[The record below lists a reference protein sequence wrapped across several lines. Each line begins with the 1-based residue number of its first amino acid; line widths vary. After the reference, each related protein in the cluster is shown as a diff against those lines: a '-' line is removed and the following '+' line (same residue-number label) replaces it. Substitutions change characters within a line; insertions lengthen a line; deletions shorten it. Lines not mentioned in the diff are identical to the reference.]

1 MLETEISIGLKKVV
15 TLIIPTTYLFYGRV
29 DYMDLSEAV
38 WKVFKQTGYF
48 GAYLL
53 YRDYRNLEIK
63 GELNH
68 CVDIG
73 MRV

>member
-1 MLETEISIGLKKVV
+1 MN
-15 TLIIPTTYLFYGRV
+15 
-29 DYMDLSEAV
+29 LSEAV

-73 MRV
+73 NEGLI